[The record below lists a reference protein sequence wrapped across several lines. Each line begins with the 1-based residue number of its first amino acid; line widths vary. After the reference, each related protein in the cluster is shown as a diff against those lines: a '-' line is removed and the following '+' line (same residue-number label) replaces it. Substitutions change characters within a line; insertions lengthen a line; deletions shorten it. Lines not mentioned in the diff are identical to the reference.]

1 MTGMMKDNL
10 YSIFVNWSKIML
22 PLAAL
27 ALLSTVFLLARGGKM
42 DTTIPLAELEAIARE
57 PRISAPRFAGTA
69 EDGSAI
75 AVSAELMRPDPA
87 SPERFF
93 IESIR
98 ATVDAPDGSRIE
110 MTSGS
115 GVIDGRARTVEL
127 SALVRLAT
135 SDGYMMETAGLRAQ
149 MDSGQIASLGPLEV
163 RTPFGQLT
171 AGRLIIS
178 TDPGGLGQQMVF
190 NEGVRLLYHPQ
201 P

>member
-1 MTGMMKDNL
+1 MKDNL